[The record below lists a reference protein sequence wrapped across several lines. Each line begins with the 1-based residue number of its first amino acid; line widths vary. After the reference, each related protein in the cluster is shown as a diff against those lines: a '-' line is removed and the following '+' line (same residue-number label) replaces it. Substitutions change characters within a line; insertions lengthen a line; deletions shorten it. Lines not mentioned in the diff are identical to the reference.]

1 MPSSAR
7 SEPGSKI
14 GPGAWRAP
22 CLWRTAQ
29 VLARCVVGAV
39 GRLEVVGDVPDR
51 LRDGPLI
58 LAVNHINPFDPVVL
72 TAATGVRR
80 IRPRI
85 MATGGLFRAPVV
97 GRLMRW
103 AGHIRVDRRTVS
115 VGDALGVAAAAVSS
129 GSVVMVYPE
138 GRIGLDPG
146 MWPERG
152 KTGVARLA
160 FASGATVVPVA
171 QWGSHEV
178 VPYASPRG
186 GMLRCLARAVWRR
199 PAIRVGFGA
208 PVDLSGLTP
217 GVPGAAQKA
226 TDRIV
231 DAITDTLKPLR
242 AGEPDSPRH
251 VDPSRPVDRTRR
263 HRHGPSG
270 R

>member
-1 MPSSAR
+1 
-7 SEPGSKI
+7 
-14 GPGAWRAP
+14 
-22 CLWRTAQ
+22 
-29 VLARCVVGAV
+29 
-39 GRLEVVGDVPDR
+39 
-51 LRDGPLI
+51 
-58 LAVNHINPFDPVVL
+58 
-72 TAATGVRR
+72 
-80 IRPRI
+80 
-85 MATGGLFRAPVV
+85 
-97 GRLMRW
+97 
-103 AGHIRVDRRTVS
+103 
-115 VGDALGVAAAAVSS
+115 
-129 GSVVMVYPE
+129 
-138 GRIGLDPG
+138 
-146 MWPERG
+146 
-152 KTGVARLA
+152 
-160 FASGATVVPVA
+160 
-171 QWGSHEV
+171 

-186 GMLRCLARAVWRR
+186 GMLFGLARAVWRR